1 MKKNIWIVG
10 PPACARFATTNNWRI
25 NPMNWLIRSSI
36 VVILFL
42 CAARFLRGSEALPSD
57 SEIEAI
63 LRERIDIGKQ
73 SVGIVVGLVDEKGP
87 RIIRYGKLSRDS
99 DRKVDGDTV
108 FEIGSATKVF
118 TGLLLAD
125 AIERGEMKLDDPISK
140 YLPPS
145 VKVPTRNGRQITL
158 LDLAT
163 HTSGL
168 PRMPDNF
175 LPKDWDN
182 PYADY
187 TVEQMYAFLSGYT
200 LPRDIGA
207 TYEYSNLGV
216 GLLGHILAL
225 KAGTNYE
232 TLVLQRIC
240 QPLGMTNTLI
250 TLMPELKARL
260 ATGHNAA
267 GEPVSNWDL
276 PTLAGAGALRSTA
289 NDMLKFVAANLGLTR
304 SDLWPAMQL
313 VQVPRHEASSPAMPD
328 TQIGLCWHVSN
339 QFGTEVIW
347 HNGGTAGYH
356 SFIGFDQK
364 KRRGVVVLSN
374 SAHFIDDIGFHLLEP
389 RHPLTHFEPA
399 KERVAIH
406 LEPEILDRYVGQYE
420 FELAPGT
427 FFNLRR
433 DGGKLMAQITGQAY
447 NEIFPESETN
457 FFYKRVNARITFNND
472 ASGKVQ
478 SLVLHQNGLD
488 RTWRKISDEP
498 PKERQAVKLDPKLY
512 DAYAGE
518 YQLATNRVFTIRRD
532 GDRLM
537 ARLTGQSFLEILPE
551 SETEFFYKAVDAQI
565 TFVKDNQ
572 GRVTDLILH
581 QGGLNLKAARTK

>member
-1 MKKNIWIVG
+1 
-10 PPACARFATTNNWRI
+10 
-25 NPMNWLIRSSI
+25 MNRLIRNSI
-36 VVILFL
+36 IVILFL
-42 CAARFLRGSEALPSD
+42 CTARFLHATEALPSD

-87 RIIRYGKLSRDS
+87 RIIRYGKVSRDS
-99 DRKVDGDTV
+99 DRTVDGDTV

-125 AIERGEMKLDDPISK
+125 AVERGEMKLDDPISK
-140 YLPPS
+140 YMPSS

-168 PRMPDNF
+168 PRLPDN
-175 LPKDWDN
+175 LVPKDANN

-187 TVEQMYAFLSGYT
+187 TVEQLYAFLSGYT
-200 LPRDIGA
+200 LIRDIGA

-225 KAGTNYE
+225 RAGTNYE
-232 TLVLQRIC
+232 ALVLERIC
-240 QPLGMTNTLI
+240 RPLGMTNTLI
-250 TLMPELKARL
+250 TLTPELRSRL
-260 ATGHNAA
+260 ATGYNKA
-267 GEPVSNWDL
+267 GKPVADFDM

-289 NDMLKFVAANLGLTR
+289 NDLLKFVAANLGLTK

-313 VQVPRHEASSPAMPD
+313 AQAPRREASSPAMPD

-339 QFGTEVIW
+339 KSGTEVIW
-347 HNGGTAGYH
+347 HNGETMGYH

-364 KRRGVVVLSN
+364 NRRGVVVLSN
-374 SAHFIDDIGFHLLEP
+374 EAHFIDDIGFHLLEP
-389 RHPLTHFEPA
+389 KYPLAHFEPA

-406 LEPEILDRYVGQYE
+406 LEPNVLDRYIGQYE
-420 FELAPGT
+420 LTPT
-427 FFNLRR
+427 VFFNLRR
-433 DGGKLMAQITGQAY
+433 DGTKLMAQLTGQSFL
-447 NEIFPESETN
+447 EIFPESETN
-457 FFYKRVNARITFNND
+457 FFYKRVNAQITFNTD

-478 SLVLHQNGLD
+478 SLVLHQNGID
-488 RTWRKISDEP
+488 QTAKKISDEP

-537 ARLTGQSFLEILPE
+537 ARLTGQSFLEIFPE
-551 SETEFFYKAVDAQI
+551 SETEFFYKVVDAQI
-565 TFVKDNQ
+565 TFVKDSQ

-581 QGGLNLKAARTK
+581 QSGLNLKATKIQ

>member
-1 MKKNIWIVG
+1 
-10 PPACARFATTNNWRI
+10 
-25 NPMNWLIRSSI
+25 MNWLIRSSI
-36 VVILFL
+36 IVILFL
-42 CAARFLRGSEALPSD
+42 CAARFLRAAEALPSD
-57 SEIEAI
+57 PEIEAI

-73 SVGIVVGLVDEKGP
+73 SVGIVVGIVDEKGP

-99 DRKVDGDTV
+99 DHPVDWDTV

-125 AIERGEMKLDDPISK
+125 AVERGEMKLDDPISK
-140 YLPPS
+140 YLPAS

-168 PRMPDNF
+168 PRLPDN
-175 LPKDWDN
+175 LAPKDWNN

-187 TVEQMYAFLSGYT
+187 TVEQLYAFLSNYT

-207 TYEYSNLGV
+207 TYEYSNLGA

-232 TLVLQRIC
+232 AMVLGRIC
-240 QPLGMTNTLI
+240 RPLGMTNTTV
-250 TLMPELKARL
+250 TLTPELRARL
-260 ATGHNAA
+260 ATGYNAA
-267 GEPVSNWDL
+267 GEAVPNWDM

-289 NDMLKFVAANLGLTR
+289 NDLLKFVAANLGLTK

-313 VQVPRHEASSPAMPD
+313 AQLPRRVASLPAMPD
-328 TQIGLCWHVSN
+328 TQIGLYWHVSKK
-339 QFGTEVIW
+339 FGTEVIW
-347 HNGGTAGYH
+347 HNGETMGYH
-356 SFIGFDQK
+356 SFISFDQK
-364 KRRGVVVLSN
+364 NRRGVVVLSN
-374 SAHFIDDIGFHLLEP
+374 EAHFIDDIGFHLLEP
-389 RHPLTHFEPA
+389 RSPLAHFEPA
-399 KERVAIH
+399 KERVAIQ
-406 LEPEILDRYVGQYE
+406 LEPEILDRYVGRYE
-420 FELAPGT
+420 LEGAQGI

-433 DGGKLMAQITGQAY
+433 DGSKLMAQLTGQAY
-447 NEIFPESETN
+447 NTIFPESETN
-457 FFYKRVNARITFNND
+457 FFYKVVNAQITFNTD

-478 SLVLHQNGLD
+478 SLVKHQNGFD

-498 PKERQAVKLDPKLY
+498 PQERQAVKLDPKVY

-518 YQLATNRVFTIRRD
+518 YQLAPGRVFTIRRD
-532 GDRLM
+532 GDRLLV
-537 ARLTGQSFLEILPE
+537 RLTGQSFLEIFPQ

-565 TFVKDNQ
+565 TFVKDSQ

-581 QGGLNLKAARTK
+581 QGGLNLKATKTK

>member
-1 MKKNIWIVG
+1 
-10 PPACARFATTNNWRI
+10 
-25 NPMNWLIRSSI
+25 MNWLIRSSMI
-36 VVILFL
+36 VILFL
-42 CAARFLRGSEALPSD
+42 CAARFLRAAEALPSD

-99 DRKVDGDTV
+99 DHTVDGDTV
-108 FEIGSATKVF
+108 FEIGSATKTF

-125 AIERGEMKLDDPISK
+125 AVERGEMKLDDPISK
-140 YLPPS
+140 YLPPT

-175 LPKDWDN
+175 APKDAAN

-187 TVEQMYAFLSGYT
+187 TAEQMYAFLSGYT

-207 TYEYSNLGV
+207 TYEYSNLGA

-232 TLVLQRIC
+232 ALVVDRIC
-240 QPLGMTNTLI
+240 RPLGMTNTQI
-250 TLMPELKARL
+250 TLSSELKTHL

-267 GEPVSNWDL
+267 GEPVANWDFSA
-276 PTLAGAGALRSTA
+276 LAGAGALRSTA
-289 NDMLKFVAANLGLTR
+289 NDLLKFVAANLGLTR

-313 VQVPRHEASSPAMPD
+313 AQAPRRDVSSPAMPD

-339 QFGTEVIW
+339 KFGTEVIW

-374 SAHFIDDIGFHLLEP
+374 EANFIDDIGFHLLEP
-389 RHPLTHFEPA
+389 KYPLAHFEPA
-399 KERVAIH
+399 KKRVAIP
-406 LEPEILDRYVGQYE
+406 LAPDVLDRYVGQYE
-420 FELAPGT
+420 LTPT
-427 FFNLRR
+427 VFFNLRR
-433 DGGKLMAQITGQAY
+433 DGGKLMAQLTGQGY

-457 FFYKRVNARITFNND
+457 FFYKRVNAQITFVKD
-472 ASGKVQ
+472 TGGKVQ

-488 RTWRKISDEP
+488 QTAKKISDEPPEP

-512 DAYAGE
+512 DAYVGE
-518 YQLATNRVFTIRRD
+518 YQLASDKVFTIRRD

-537 ARLTGQSFLEILPE
+537 VRLTGQSFLEIFPE
-551 SETEFFYKAVDAQI
+551 SETNFFYKVVDAQI

-581 QGGLNLKAARTK
+581 QNGQNLKATKTK